1 MCAGNLRQL
10 SQWAS
15 NSFVL
20 KIEELVNWY
29 FEPSQPPGII
39 SGLKETLMKRYVV
52 ERTSKTEMR
61 PEEQS
66 EKTYELSGEFK
77 E

>member
-20 KIEELVNWY
+20 KIEELVNWC

-39 SGLKETLMKRYVV
+39 SELKVTFKKRHIV
-52 ERTSKTEMR
+52 ERTNKTGIR
-61 PEEQS
+61 SEEQS